1 MKRIILAGFAVAL
14 FVVGFGYIKREPLF
28 LSYLASKTPDV
39 TLAEHKAFIAPHI
52 QVRAP
57 ENTAAPYPTVILFHG
72 CAGMRQGFMDQWATV
87 VNNVGYMAVIVD
99 SHTPRD
105 IDRREALARVC
116 QGEILIG
123 QERAGDI
130 LAAYQ
135 IVRERQDVDKGNI
148 ILAGWSHGAWSIM
161 DFLTMNLK
169 GERPA
174 QISDR
179 QKDIEPPAGA
189 ILFYPYCGEGS
200 RSRFDS
206 WQGDGATLAF
216 IAGKD
221 TIVNA
226 QECVDVFSKL
236 ERRGETIDL
245 HYYPNAEHVFDD
257 ATLTENR
264 DRWYNEEYAND
275 AMARVSDYLKTQ
287 NR

>member
-1 MKRIILAGFAVAL
+1 
-14 FVVGFGYIKREPLF
+14 
-28 LSYLASKTPDV
+28 
-39 TLAEHKAFIAPHI
+39 
-52 QVRAP
+52 
-57 ENTAAPYPTVILFHG
+57 
-72 CAGMRQGFMDQWATV
+72 MDQWAAV
-87 VNNVGYMAVIVD
+87 VNKAGYMAVIVD

-105 IDRREALARVC
+105 IDRTEALARVC

-135 IVRERQDVDKGNI
+135 IVRERPDVDQGNI

-179 QKDIEPPAGA
+179 HKGIEAPSGS

-200 RSRFDS
+200 RSRFDN
-206 WQGDGATLAF
+206 WRGDGTTLAF

-226 QECVDVFSKL
+226 EDCVDVFSKL

-245 HYYPNAEHVFDD
+245 ALLPRRRTCF
-257 ATLTENR
+257 
-264 DRWYNEEYAND
+264 
-275 AMARVSDYLKTQ
+275 
-287 NR
+287 